1 MAHPGAAGGAPPMA
15 GIPPPMIYQ
24 NMNYPLPPNHP
35 TWGHNIRHPRECQS
49 SYHVPSRPM
58 PSMNALHEEWQE
70 YYLDRKAMI
79 IAAGKTIE
87 YVVGPDRNNGAPHG
101 RQVRSY
107 VSLGDILDQPRPVA
121 AHGGHAAIH
130 CFVPDQ
136 WGHMLSLP
144 QDRFD
149 TLMLRYLLPIYLS
162 DERKTPG
169 AQKLRSGINIET
181 GAGGQGTGRA
191 VSERKVK
198 RAR

>member
-1 MAHPGAAGGAPPMA
+1 MA
-15 GIPPPMIYQ
+15 GIPPPMIFQ
-24 NMNYPLPPNHP
+24 NMNYPLPVNHP
-35 TWGHNIRHPRECQS
+35 AWGHNIRHPRECQS
-49 SYHVPSRPM
+49 SYHVNSRPM

-136 WGHMLSLP
+136 WGHNLPVP
-144 QDRFD
+144 QDTFD
-149 TLMLRYLLPIYLS
+149 RLMFRYLLPLFVLVSWSCFTRCSSTFPSSSSS
-162 DERKTPG
+162 D
-169 AQKLRSGINIET
+169 SIC
-181 GAGGQGTGRA
+181 
-191 VSERKVK
+191 
-198 RAR
+198 